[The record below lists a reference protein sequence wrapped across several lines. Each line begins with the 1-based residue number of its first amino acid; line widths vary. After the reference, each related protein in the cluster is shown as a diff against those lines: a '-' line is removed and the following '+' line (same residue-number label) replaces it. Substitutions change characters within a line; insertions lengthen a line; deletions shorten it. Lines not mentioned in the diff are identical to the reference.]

1 MTRRTLWLTRWEWGC
16 CGGPLE
22 PGQRVTLSVWPV
34 DDGQRSWLTEV
45 IGADLTAQ
53 IDGVEMHHEEDPA
66 PERLTG
72 TLARLS
78 TVSMPSRLVH
88 SERPPLPLGALPAAR
103 RLIGPP
109 GSGVYIG
116 VPHSPFVTH
125 HESVPGPP
133 VVQETPRIPPQR
145 EAGDADAR
153 SAARARS
160 AAWAAEQAASD
171 AEAEAHAARG
181 TVPPPGEVEPRLV
194 GYLVELDVDG
204 A

>member
-1 MTRRTLWLTRWEWGC
+1 MNRRTLWLSCWEWGC

-34 DDGQRSWLTEV
+34 DDGQRTWLTEA

-72 TLARLS
+72 TLATLS

-125 HESVPGPP
+125 HETVPGPP
-133 VVQETPRIPPQR
+133 IVQETPRIPPR
-145 EAGDADAR
+145 HGAESADAR
-153 SAARARS
+153 SAARA
-160 AAWAAEQAASD
+160 AEHAASE

-181 TVPPPGEVEPRLV
+181 TIPPPGPIEPQLV
-194 GYLVELDVDG
+194 GYLVELDVD
-204 A
+204 

>member
-1 MTRRTLWLTRWEWGC
+1 MTRRTLWLSCWEWGC

-34 DDGQRSWLTEV
+34 DDGQRSWLAEA
-45 IGADLTAQ
+45 IGAELTAQ
-53 IDGVEMHHEEDPA
+53 VDGVEMHHEEDPA

-72 TLARLS
+72 TLATLS

-103 RLIGPP
+103 RLVGPP

-125 HESVPGPP
+125 HETVPGQPI
-133 VVQETPRIPPQR
+133 VQETPRIPPR
-145 EAGDADAR
+145 HGAGDPDAR
-153 SAARARS
+153 SAARA
-160 AAWAAEQAASD
+160 AEHAAAE

-181 TVPPPGEVEPRLV
+181 TVPPPGPIEPRLV
-194 GYLVELDVDG
+194 GYLVELDVD
-204 A
+204 